1 MSKDTLK
8 SVAKQVVVEEGLSRN
23 IMVFG
28 LQEGDEESED
38 LNLKVGAVFGH
49 LGEKPRLEAVRLGK
63 KSQTGSEGA
72 RPVKVTLSSSSFVHQ
87 ILCKS

>member
-28 LQEGDEESED
+28 LQEGDEEGED

-49 LGEKPRLEAVRLGK
+49 LGEKRRLEAVRLGK
-63 KSQTGSEGA
+63 K
-72 RPVKVTLSSSSFVHQ
+72 
-87 ILCKS
+87 

>member
-1 MSKDTLK
+1 M
-8 SVAKQVVVEEGLSRN
+8 EEGLSRN